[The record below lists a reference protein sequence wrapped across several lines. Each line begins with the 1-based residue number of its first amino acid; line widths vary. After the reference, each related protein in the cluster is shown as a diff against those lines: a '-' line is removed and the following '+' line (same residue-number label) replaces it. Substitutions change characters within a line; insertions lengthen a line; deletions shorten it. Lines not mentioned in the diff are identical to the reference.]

1 MMETR
6 DVLKKVRQ
14 VEIKTRGMVE
24 EIFSGE
30 YHSVFKGR
38 GIEFAEVREYIP
50 GDDIRSVDWNV
61 TARMGHPYVKLFE
74 EERELIVML
83 LCDFSS
89 SGYFGSVNQLKI
101 EVAIEVAALLAFSAL
116 KNNDKV
122 GLLLFT
128 DTIEKYVPPKKGK
141 THILRILREL
151 ISFQPE
157 KEGTNIKEAL
167 EYFSR
172 VQSRRC
178 IAFLITDFWDH
189 GYAEALKLIA
199 KKHDLIALNIQDPR
213 EQVMPAIGLLKL
225 QDAET
230 GREYWLDT
238 FDRGVREQIRKLA
251 DDRRQKLSNLFQ
263 ISGVDQ
269 IEISVGEDYVKSLT
283 KFFRMRARR
292 R

>member
-1 MMETR
+1 METR
-6 DVLKKVRQ
+6 EVLKKVRQ
-14 VEIKTRGMVE
+14 VEIKTRGIVE

-50 GDDIRSVDWNV
+50 GDDIRSIDWNV

-157 KEGTNIKEAL
+157 RAGTNIKEAL
-167 EYFSR
+167 GYFSR
-172 VQSRRC
+172 VQSRRS
-178 IAFLITDFWDH
+178 IAFLITDFWDQ
-189 GYAEALKLIA
+189 GYEDDLRLVS
-199 KKHDLIALNIQDPR
+199 KKHDLIALNIRDPR
-213 EQVMPAIGLLKL
+213 EEEIPPMGLLKL

-230 GREYWLDT
+230 GKEYWLDT
-238 FDRGVREQIRKLA
+238 FDRDVRKQIQRATAEK
-251 DDRRQKLSNLFQ
+251 RRELENLFR
-263 ISGVDQ
+263 SCNVDQ
-269 IEISVGEDYVKSLT
+269 IEISVDQDYVKPLSR
-283 KFFRMRARR
+283 FFRMRARR

>member
-1 MMETR
+1 METR
-6 DVLKKVRQ
+6 EILKKVRQ
-14 VEIKTRGMVE
+14 IEIKTRGIVE

-61 TARMGHPYVKLFE
+61 TARMGYPYVKLFE
-74 EERELIVML
+74 EERELTLML

-89 SGYFGSVNQLKI
+89 SGYFGSQRQLKI

-128 DTIEKYVPPKKGK
+128 DSIEKYVPPKKGK
-141 THILRILREL
+141 THVLRILREL

-157 KEGTNIKEAL
+157 RAGTNIKEAL
-167 EYFSR
+167 SYFSKIG
-172 VQSRRC
+172 SRRA
-178 IAFLITDFWDH
+178 IAFLISDFWDD
-189 GYAEALKLIA
+189 GFDDDLKLVS
-199 KKHDLIALNIQDPR
+199 KKHDLIALNLYDPR
-213 EQVMPAIGLLKL
+213 EVEIPPMGLLKL

-230 GREYWLDT
+230 GREFWLDT
-238 FDRGVREQIRKLA
+238 Y
-251 DDRRQKLSNLFQ
+251 DRRVTGQIETNVLEKRKTLKNLLQ
-263 ISGVDQ
+263 SCDVDQ
-269 IEISVGEDYVKSLT
+269 IDIRVDQDYIKPLSR
-283 KFFRMRARR
+283 FFRMRARR

>member
-1 MMETR
+1 MDTR
-6 DVLKKVRQ
+6 EILKKVRQ
-14 VEIKTRGMVE
+14 VEIKTRGIVE

-38 GIEFAEVREYIP
+38 GVEFAEVREYIP

-74 EERELIVML
+74 EERELTLML

-89 SGYFGSVNQLKI
+89 SGYFGSVQQLKI

-116 KNNDKV
+116 KNHDKV

-128 DTIEKYVPPKKGK
+128 DSIEKYVPPKRGK

-157 KEGTNIKEAL
+157 RAGTNIAEAL
-167 EYFSR
+167 GYFSR
-172 VQSRRC
+172 IGSRRS
-178 IAFLITDFWDH
+178 IAFLISDFWDQ
-189 GYAEALKLIA
+189 GFEDDLRVVG
-199 KKHDLIALNIQDPR
+199 KKHDLIALTLRDPR
-213 EQVMPAIGLLKL
+213 EEDIPPVGLLKL

-230 GREYWLDT
+230 GGEYWVDT
-238 FDRGVREQIRKLA
+238 YDRGVTDQIREIVATK
-251 DDRRQKLSNLFQ
+251 RRDLGSLLR
-263 ISGVDQ
+263 SCDVDQ
-269 IEISVGEDYVKSLT
+269 VELRVDQDYIMPLSR
-283 KFFRMRARR
+283 FFRMRARR

>member
-1 MMETR
+1 METR
-6 DVLKKVRQ
+6 EILKKVRQ
-14 VEIKTRGMVE
+14 VEIKTRGIVE

-61 TARMGHPYVKLFE
+61 TARMGHPYVKLFD
-74 EERELIVML
+74 EERELTVML

-89 SGYFGSVNQLKI
+89 SGYFGTVRQMKI
-101 EVAIEVAALLAFSAL
+101 EVAIELAALLAFSAM
-116 KNNDKV
+116 KNHDKV

-128 DTIEKYVPPKKGK
+128 DSIEKYVPPKKGK
-141 THILRILREL
+141 THVLRILREL

-157 KEGTNIKEAL
+157 RAGTNLKEAL

-178 IAFLITDFWDH
+178 IAFLISDFWDQ
-189 GYAEALKLIA
+189 GYEDDLKLVG
-199 KKHDLIALNIQDPR
+199 KKHDLIALPLRDPR
-213 EQVMPAIGLLKL
+213 EEEMPPVGLLKL

-230 GREYWLDT
+230 GQEYWVDT
-238 FDRGVREQIRKLA
+238 YDRNVRNQVKEIAAKNRRDLA
-251 DDRRQKLSNLFQ
+251 ALLRSCD
-263 ISGVDQ
+263 VDQ
-269 IEISVGEDYVKSLT
+269 VPISVDRDYIVPLSQ
-283 KFFRMRARR
+283 FFRMRARR

>member
-1 MMETR
+1 METR
-6 DVLKKVRQ
+6 EILKKVRQ
-14 VEIKTRGMVE
+14 IEIKTRGIVE

-38 GIEFAEVREYIP
+38 GMEFAEVREYIP

-61 TARMGHPYVKLFE
+61 TARMGAPYVKLFE
-74 EERELIVML
+74 EERELTLML

-89 SGYFGSVNQLKI
+89 SGYFGSQKQLKI

-128 DTIEKYVPPKKGK
+128 DSIEKYVPPKKGK
-141 THILRILREL
+141 THVLRILREL

-157 KEGTNIKEAL
+157 RAGTNIKEAL
-167 EYFSR
+167 SYFSK
-172 VQSRRC
+172 VGSRRA
-178 IAFLITDFWDH
+178 IAFLISDFWDD
-189 GYAEALKLIA
+189 GFDDDLKLVS
-199 KKHDLIALNIQDPR
+199 KKHDLIALNLYDPR
-213 EQVMPAIGLLKL
+213 EVEIPPMGLIKL

-230 GREYWLDT
+230 GKEFWLDT
-238 FDRGVREQIRKLA
+238 YDRKVTQQIKSTVLEKRKAL
-251 DDRRQKLSNLFQ
+251 RSLLQSTE
-263 ISGVDQ
+263 VDQ
-269 IEISVGEDYVKSLT
+269 IDVRVDQDYIKPLSR
-283 KFFRMRARR
+283 FFRMRARR

>member
-1 MMETR
+1 METSEI
-6 DVLKKVRQ
+6 LKKVRQ
-14 VEIKTRGMVE
+14 VEIKTRGIVQ

-61 TARMGHPYVKLFE
+61 TARMGFPYVKLFE
-74 EERELIVML
+74 EERELTLML

-89 SGYFGSVNQLKI
+89 SGYFGSRAQMKI
-101 EVAIEVAALLAFSAL
+101 EVAIELAALLAFSAI

-128 DTIEKYVPPKKGK
+128 DSIEKYVPPKKGK
-141 THILRILREL
+141 THVLRILREL

-157 KEGTNIKEAL
+157 RAGTNISEAL
-167 EYFSR
+167 GYFSR
-172 VQSRRC
+172 ISSRRA
-178 IAFLITDFWDH
+178 IAFLISDFWDS
-189 GYAEALKLIA
+189 GFEDDLRLVS
-199 KKHDLIALNIQDPR
+199 KKHDLVALNLQDPR
-213 EQVMPAIGLLKL
+213 EEEIPPIGLIKL

-230 GREYWLDT
+230 GEEFWLDT
-238 FDRGVREQIRKLA
+238 YDKSVRQHIKQTVAQKREKLNSLLLSSNVDKVDIR
-251 DDRRQKLSNLFQ
+251 
-263 ISGVDQ
+263 VD
-269 IEISVGEDYVKSLT
+269 EDYIKPLS
-283 KFFRMRARR
+283 KFFKMRARR